1 MESKLDLNEKFSFY
15 YRVDNSLLGKVGNLQ
30 YENTVK
36 KIADFETVEDFWKIF
51 QHMKKPESLQS
62 GIDFQLFKYNIT
74 PLWEDDSNKK
84 GGRISIKLKKENSSL
99 VWEEIILLLIGN
111 NFPQK
116 IQNEINGVLI
126 SVRKEFNFLQI
137 WFKTFEKNNINEINN
152 CLRELLQIPNE
163 VDLDVKPFT
172 KEKNEGGYYKK
183 NYNNY
188 YKGGRYYK

>member
-188 YKGGRYYK
+188 NKGRYYK

>member
-99 VWEEIILLLIGN
+99 VWEEIILLLIGS

-188 YKGGRYYK
+188 NKGRYYK

>member
-84 GGRISIKLKKENSSL
+84 
-99 VWEEIILLLIGN
+99 
-111 NFPQK
+111 
-116 IQNEINGVLI
+116 IN
-126 SVRKEFNFLQI
+126 
-137 WFKTFEKNNINEINN
+137 
-152 CLRELLQIPNE
+152 
-163 VDLDVKPFT
+163 
-172 KEKNEGGYYKK
+172 
-183 NYNNY
+183 
-188 YKGGRYYK
+188 